1 VTRIRPRRNR
11 ATPAVRAL
19 VREHRPGVSD
29 LILPVFVREGAGSDP
44 IASLPGVAR
53 HGLDSAADL
62 ARAAADLGIR
72 AVALFPRIPDGLK
85 DAHGSRAADPDG
97 LVPRAVAAVKAAA
110 PDLAVITDV
119 ALDPYSSIGHDGVA
133 EGGRIANEP
142 TVARL
147 CAQAVAQA
155 RAGADVVAPSD
166 MMDGRVGAIRDALDG
181 AGFQD
186 VLICSY
192 AVKYASAFYGPFRD
206 ALDSAPRALD
216 GIPRDKAGYQMDP
229 ANAREALREIALDE
243 AEGADWV
250 MVKPGLHYLD
260 IIQRVRAATTLPVAA
275 YHVSGEYAMLMAA
288 AANGWLDRERCLVET
303 ATAFRRAG
311 ADLVFTYAAMD
322 LARLLR

>member
-1 VTRIRPRRNR
+1 MRARPRRNR
-11 ATPAVRAL
+11 LTPAVRAL
-19 VREHRPGVSD
+19 VREHRPAVTD
-29 LILPVFVREGAGSDP
+29 LVLPLFVREGSGNDP

-53 HGLDSAADL
+53 HGLDSLAAQARHAADAGL
-62 ARAAADLGIR
+62 R
-72 AVALFPRIPDGLK
+72 AVALFPRIPDDLK
-85 DAHGSRAADPDG
+85 DARGTRAADPDG

-110 PDLAVITDV
+110 PDLVVITDV

-133 EGGRIANEP
+133 DNGRIANDP

-166 MMDGRVGAIRDALDG
+166 MMDGRIGAIRDALDG
-181 AGFQD
+181 AGCTD
-186 VLICSY
+186 TLICSY

-216 GIPRDKAGYQMDP
+216 GIPGDKAGYQMDP
-229 ANAREALREIALDE
+229 ANGREALREIALDE
-243 AEGADWV
+243 GEGADWLL
-250 MVKPGLHYLD
+250 VKPGLHYLD
-260 IIQRVRAATTLPVAA
+260 VVHRVRAATTLPVAA

-288 AANGWLDRERCLVET
+288 AANGWLDRDRCLVET
-303 ATAFRRAG
+303 ITAFRRAG
-311 ADLVFTYAAMD
+311 ADLVFTYAALD